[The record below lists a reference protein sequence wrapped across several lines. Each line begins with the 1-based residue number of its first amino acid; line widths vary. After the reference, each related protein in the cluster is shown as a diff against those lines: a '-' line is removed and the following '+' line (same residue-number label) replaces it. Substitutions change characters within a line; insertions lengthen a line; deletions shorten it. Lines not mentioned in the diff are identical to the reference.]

1 MRLRFHFAGDWTN
14 WWKVDDVFVGNR
26 GLRLLPGTV
35 TDANTGKGIAGVR
48 VADTS
53 GAGATSTATPED
65 PSVGDGFYW
74 FFDQSGKRNLTA
86 SKYPYTSASKS
97 PTVIGDSATKAAF
110 TLQTEQLVVKPRELK
125 ATVAFGKQ
133 ATKTLTVTN
142 TGGAAATLKLKE
154 HAGGT
159 TIAAQGAALR
169 RVKGADW
176 HLSMTKAPAAARAAA
191 ASPPAAPAAGDAWQA
206 APDLPVPT
214 QDNSVDSYDGK
225 IYSGFGFN
233 GTSDTNELYSYDP
246 RTGAWTQRAS
256 ASDTRE
262 APAHGFVNGKLCDG
276 GPPPAVRRRRGIPR
290 QGVVTLP
297 GAREPDG
304 VSGLGWPGCRI
315 RGRCARADDFAGMV
329 PDGEAGGRS
338 GSVPGAAAL
347 SRRLWRRMPGTLP
360 SWPTARHG

>member
-1 MRLRFHFAGDWTN
+1 M
-14 WWKVDDVFVGNR
+14 
-26 GLRLLPGTV
+26 
-35 TDANTGKGIAGVR
+35 
-48 VADTS
+48 
-53 GAGATSTATPED
+53 
-65 PSVGDGFYW
+65 
-74 FFDQSGKRNLTA
+74 
-86 SKYPYTSASKS
+86 
-97 PTVIGDSATKAAF
+97 
-110 TLQTEQLVVKPRELK
+110 K

-262 APAHGFVNGKLCDG
+262 APAHGFVNGKLYVVG
-276 GPPPAVRRRRGIPR
+276 GWNANGVPDRTLEVYDPSTDTWTTGTSAPVAYAGSSSAVLDDQLYVVGGCLADSCGEVRA
-290 QGVVTLP
+290 GVYDP
-297 GAREPDG
+297 
-304 VSGLGWPGCRI
+304 
-315 RGRCARADDFAGMV
+315 ADDSWSQIADYPEPAAFTSCAGIQ
-329 PDGEAGGRS
+329 GKLYCAGGITDHGDIKS
-338 GSVPGAAAL
+338 TYVYDPAAD
-347 SRRLWRRMPGTLP
+347 S
-360 SWPTARHG
+360 